1 MRTSESVVSITD
13 DRTKLSAARR
23 RIVAAGLA
31 LAILAILA
39 GAAGGPLITYAGT
52 SSTPP
57 VSKCTDFGCQE

>member
-1 MRTSESVVSITD
+1 MRTSKRVVTITD

-23 RIVAAGLA
+23 RIIAVGLA
-31 LAILAILA
+31 LAILA
-39 GAAGGPLITYAGT
+39 GAAGGPHITDAGA

>member
-1 MRTSESVVSITD
+1 MRTSKSIVGITN

-23 RIVAAGLA
+23 PIIAAGLVFG
-31 LAILAILA
+31 ILSA
-39 GAAGGPLITYAGT
+39 AAGGPHVTYAGT

>member
-23 RIVAAGLA
+23 RIIAAGLA
-31 LAILAILA
+31 LAILA
-39 GAAGGPLITYAGT
+39 GAAGGPHITYAGA

>member
-1 MRTSESVVSITD
+1 MRTSKSIVGITN

-23 RIVAAGLA
+23 RSIAAGLA
-31 LAILAILA
+31 LAILAA
-39 GAAGGPLITYAGT
+39 VAGGPHVTYAGT